1 MVKKSTSALKVD
13 FTGVEAGGGF
23 NIPDGQY
30 VLAVTGVTQKKGA
43 ESGNPY
49 LSWEFKVDSGKYKN
63 RKIWDNTSLQPQAL
77 WKLRGLLECMGLDVE
92 DGEFEI
98 DLGDLEG
105 ELVGAEI
112 VNEKYE
118 GKDKPK
124 VANYMPA
131 EDVDDG
137 DTGGDEGN
145 GEEEPE
151 EEAPPPSTK
160 KGSTK
165 AASTAGKTTISPSK
179 AKKEEEEPPEEEQDG
194 DETEAE
200 TEPEPT
206 KVSSRKKK
214 TVAPSFE
221 VGDAVTF
228 EDEGETYKGKV
239 HSVGDE
245 TIEVKVG
252 KDIWELGKDEVTA
265 A

>member
-1 MVKKSTSALKVD
+1 MVKKATSALKVD

-23 NIPDGQY
+23 NVPDGQY

-145 GEEEPE
+145 GEGE
-151 EEAPPPSTK
+151 EEQPEPPK
-160 KGSTK
+160 KPTTSAKQTGSM
-165 AASTAGKTTISPSK
+165 KTTTSPSK
-179 AKKEEEEPPEEEQDG
+179 AKKEEEPAGEEQDE
-194 DETEAE
+194 DEAETEAE
-200 TEPEPT
+200 PEPP
-206 KVSSRKKK
+206 KASSRKKK
-214 TVAPSFE
+214 TAAPSFE